1 MGKGWRHR
9 EQGREVPTGLSTSK
23 VMEILSQQ
31 QALPSWASWV
41 CTGLQVLPQTGESR
55 VPVASKG
62 ETF

>member
-1 MGKGWRHR
+1 M
-9 EQGREVPTGLSTSK
+9 PTGLSTSK

-31 QALPSWASWV
+31 QALPSWASRV